1 MSQDHAVLL
10 SFFVVVVVF
19 RRSEKDRDRESEARQ
34 ALESSDNCLK
44 SGFFSFFFFF
54 FFLVFAFQRVPKPEK
69 SYFRAGKF
77 RVSFFFYCFFLARGF
92 STLFFCFVFGRHNI
106 VGSREA
112 SWRLDSES
120 VCKGGTS
127 AERTDVCRQS
137 V

>member
-1 MSQDHAVLL
+1 MSQDHAFFL

-44 SGFFSFFFFF
+44 SGFF
-54 FFLVFAFQRVPKPEK
+54 LVLAFQRAPKPEK

-77 RVSFFFYCFFLARGF
+77 RVSFVLYCFFLARGF

-120 VCKGGTS
+120 VCKGGAS
-127 AERTDVCRQS
+127 AERTDVCRQT
-137 V
+137 VWHQR